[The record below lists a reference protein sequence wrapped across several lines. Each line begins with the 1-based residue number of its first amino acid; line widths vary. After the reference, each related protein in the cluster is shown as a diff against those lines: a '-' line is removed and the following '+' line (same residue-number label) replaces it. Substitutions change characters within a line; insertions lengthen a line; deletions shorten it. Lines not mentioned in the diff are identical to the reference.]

1 MHHCEITRG
10 ARKSTRAQWNP
21 TQSKGKSP
29 PVVAC
34 SAFALHTRPTLS
46 VHHAELKIT
55 GCRPAVL
62 IEPRCSPSVPSHPA
76 TLQGQGVSTDAEG
89 CTAPPVPA
97 RSHPGHHHPLSA
109 KLTAPAFHNP
119 LGHHGASQLPAQPP
133 RGTTSSRCPPPH
145 YHYKGSHLCRAAH
158 HPVGCCLCLLWEW
171 LQLLGSVHE
180 HASPLLGVF
189 GGAEA
194 ALQLGHPSRHRPG

>member
-1 MHHCEITRG
+1 MNEWLNRMLGLGGVASVHHCEITRG

-62 IEPRCSPSVPSHPA
+62 IEPRCSPIVPSHPA

-97 RSHPGHHHPLSA
+97 RSHPGHHQPLERYAAASTSA
-109 KLTAPAFHNP
+109 TTHSQAGWQAQEKGWQEERSRGRVSGDGAVGKCSACGLP
-119 LGHHGASQLPAQPP
+119 L
-133 RGTTSSRCPPPH
+133 
-145 YHYKGSHLCRAAH
+145 
-158 HPVGCCLCLLWEW
+158 
-171 LQLLGSVHE
+171 
-180 HASPLLGVF
+180 
-189 GGAEA
+189 
-194 ALQLGHPSRHRPG
+194 